1 MDKLESITIE
11 NNEQY
16 LRQFSKEVDIS
27 DPELHNNIVVLQDY
41 CMQNDVMA
49 MAAVQL
55 GIPKRIVYVK
65 NTNLEILN
73 KRLTDEGKE
82 ETKDYNEAK
91 VLINPEIISKEGIT
105 TYWEACASC
114 SQYEGEVKKSYAG
127 KVKRPYKIRVKY
139 FDIEGNWHEDEF
151 EGFESTVLCHEIDH
165 LDGILHIDIA
175 DKVIKGTKEERIE
188 LRKKEGYTIIS
199 KTGNFEQLK
208 SKKIDE
214 KGEENER

>member
-1 MDKLESITIE
+1 MEKLESITIE
-11 NNEQY
+11 KNEKY
-16 LRQFSKEVDIS
+16 LRQISSKVNFG
-27 DPELHNNIVVLQDY
+27 DPEIHNNIVVLQDY
-41 CMQNDVMA
+41 CMQNEVMA

-73 KRLTDEGKE
+73 KRLMEDEKE
-82 ETKDYNEAK
+82 ETNDYNEAK
-91 VLINPEIISKEGIT
+91 VLINPEIISKEGLT
-105 TYWEACASC
+105 TFWEACASC
-114 SQYEGEVKKSYAG
+114 SWYEGEVKKWYNG
-127 KVKRPYKIRVKY
+127 KVKRPYKIRVRY
-139 FDIEGNWHEDEF
+139 FDIEGNEHEDEF

-199 KTGNFEQLK
+199 KTGDFEQLK
-208 SKKIDE
+208 
-214 KGEENER
+214 

>member
-1 MDKLESITIE
+1 MEKLQSITIE

-16 LRQFSKEVDIS
+16 LRQISKKVNIT
-27 DPELHNNIVVLQDY
+27 DPELHNNIVVLQNY

-65 NTNLEILN
+65 NTNLDILN

-91 VLINPEIISKEGIT
+91 VLINPEILSREGIT
-105 TYWEACASC
+105 TFWEACASC
-114 SQYEGEVKKSYAG
+114 SWYECEIKKWYAG
-127 KVKRPYKIRVKY
+127 KVKRPYKIKVRY
-139 FDIEGNWHEDEF
+139 SDLEGVQHEEYF

-175 DKVIKGTKEERIE
+175 DEVIKGTKKERIA
-188 LRKKEGYTIIS
+188 LRKKDGYSIIS
-199 KTGNFEQLK
+199 KVGDYEQLK
-208 SKKIDE
+208 SKEID
-214 KGEENER
+214 ENER

>member
-1 MDKLESITIE
+1 MEKLKPITIE
-11 NNEQY
+11 KNEDY
-16 LRQFSKEVDIS
+16 LRQISKEVDIK
-27 DPELHNNIVVLQDY
+27 DPELHNNIVVLQDF
-41 CMQNDVMA
+41 CIQNEVMA

-73 KRLTDEGKE
+73 KRHTEEGKE

-91 VLINPEIISKEGIT
+91 VLINPEIISKEGTT

-114 SQYEGEVKKSYAG
+114 SFYEDGIKKWYSG

-139 FDIEGNWHEDEF
+139 IDIDGNNHEDNF

-165 LDGILHIDIA
+165 LNGVLHIDIA
-175 DKVIKGTKEERIE
+175 DKIIVATKEMRSE
-188 LRKKEGYTIIS
+188 LREKDDYKILS
-199 KTGNFEQLK
+199 KTETL
-208 SKKIDE
+208 
-214 KGEENER
+214 